1 MLLGI
6 HCLRFVV
13 GFLETQRLLCFV
25 IFVAFSSTVGSVFV
39 PFGFLFGTFLS
50 TLGVPGRSRGAF
62 GHPWAPKA
70 QKVRKRRQNTPDWSP
85 HFNNFSEF
93 FAKKRCFFKF
103 VFPTRFLIDFWSPWN
118 HPEPVKTSKTSVV
131 LYENKV
137 SKKSKKRAPELHFGS
152 ILELCLRSL
161 ADFSDFFSIF
171 GVGKKTKDTKARGPV
186 AP

>member
-1 MLLGI
+1 M
-6 HCLRFVV
+6 
-13 GFLETQRLLCFV
+13 
-25 IFVAFSSTVGSVFV
+25 AFG
-39 PFGFLFGTFLS
+39 LFFCTFLS

-85 HFNNFSEF
+85 HFKHFSAL

-103 VFPTRFLIDFWSPWN
+103 VFPTRFLIDFWSPRD
-118 HPEPVKTSKTSVV
+118 HPEPVKTSKTTVV

-152 ILELCLRSL
+152 ILDLFWRPV
-161 ADFSDFFSIF
+161 ADFSDFFWIF
-171 GVGKKTKDTKARGPV
+171 GASKKTLKKRHTVERRARSV
-186 AP
+186 LVLKKS